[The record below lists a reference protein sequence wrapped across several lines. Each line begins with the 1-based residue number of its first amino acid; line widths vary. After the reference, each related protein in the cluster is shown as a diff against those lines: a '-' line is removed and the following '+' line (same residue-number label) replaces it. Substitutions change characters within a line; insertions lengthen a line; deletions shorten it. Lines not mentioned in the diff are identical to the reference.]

1 MYNLKN
7 YGTFILSCSDINVLE
22 FIKEQILRH
31 HIDYHYYQYSPDKD
45 FKTDW
50 DEELKKMVS
59 YIAHLKNKI
68 KVIEYEIRNDINKK
82 DNARLLQETKEEL
95 KASNIKQTSLEELIK
110 NKKHSDRELLLK
122 NIPKH
127 IIELFDDHDN
137 DLYRAD
143 ISLEIVGV

>member
-1 MYNLKN
+1 M
-7 YGTFILSCSDINVLE
+7 E
-22 FIKEQILRH
+22 FIKEQIIRH

-82 DNARLLQETKEEL
+82 DNEIKTLHETIDRLNKE
-95 KASNIKQTSLEELIK
+95 
-110 NKKHSDRELLLK
+110 
-122 NIPKH
+122 
-127 IIELFDDHDN
+127 IEDMKYNQWEADMGE
-137 DLYRAD
+137 DL
-143 ISLEIVGV
+143 

>member
-7 YGTFILSCSDINVLE
+7 YGSFVLSCSDINVLE

-31 HIDYHYYQYSPDKD
+31 HIDYHYYQYSPYKD

-59 YIAHLKNKI
+59 YISHLKNKI

-82 DNARLLQETKEEL
+82 DNARLLRKLNRYGFRL
-95 KASNIKQTSLEELIK
+95 KLFFMFLI
-110 NKKHSDRELLLK
+110 
-122 NIPKH
+122 
-127 IIELFDDHDN
+127 
-137 DLYRAD
+137 
-143 ISLEIVGV
+143 